1 MISPTAVRAT
11 EVEPVEMM
19 PGAFRRT
26 LAYGEH
32 GMVCEVTL
40 EAGSA
45 VPMHQHP
52 HEQVGYVVSGE
63 LTMNIAGTDYHFEPR
78 DSYVIPGGVL
88 HNATANVRTVVLDFF
103 SPPREEYK

>member
-1 MISPTAVRAT
+1 MSSPTAINAA

-32 GMVCEVTL
+32 GMVCEVVL
-40 EAGSA
+40 ETGSA

-52 HEQVGYVVSGE
+52 HEQVGYVISGH
-63 LTMNIAGTDYHFEPR
+63 LTMNIAGTDYHFGPR
-78 DSYVIPGGVL
+78 NSYVIPGGVF
-88 HNATANVRTVVLDFF
+88 HNATATERAVVLDFF